1 MKILTVGHFNSFA
14 TSKPHVE
21 MLIGLKK
28 KGVDVKIVSSSRGP
42 VIDYL
47 KENGIEIFDH
57 HPKKKVDRESINIL
71 SGLLASFKPDIFFL
85 LNSKSIPNGIRA
97 AKGVDVKVVTYRG
110 AAGLYWHDPTSYLT
124 HLNPRVDA
132 IVCVSKFVEENVR
145 KQFFLSKPRTKV
157 IMHGFDVSWYTPR
170 EQDSVNIKGISEGEI
185 VIGCVANV
193 RPVKGVKYLIK
204 AARKFKNNPNVK
216 FLLIGSGMESLV
228 RNDAGDSAGSEQFI
242 IPGFV
247 ENLKPYFR
255 LMDIYVQPSL
265 KEGSGKSIVEAMSN
279 GIPVIATKSG
289 GPEEIIQ
296 DGKSGL
302 LVATK
307 SSKELAEAIQRL
319 MDSADLR
326 KQLGQGGKERIM
338 NDFPIEKMISQ
349 YYEFFTDLNVDK

>member
-57 HPKKKVDRESINIL
+57 HPKKKVDRESVKYLRN
-71 SGLLASFKPDIFFL
+71 LLDTLRPDIFFL
-85 LNSKSIPNGIRA
+85 LNSKSIANGIKA
-97 AKGVDVKVVTYRG
+97 AKTAPVKVVTYRG

-124 HLNPRVDA
+124 HLNSRVDA
-132 IVCVSKFVEENVR
+132 IICVSDFVEQNVR
-145 KQFFLSKPRTKV
+145 KQFLFNKPRTTV
-157 IMHGFDVSWYTPR
+157 ISHGFDVSWYTWNEEDR
-170 EQDSVNIKGISEGEI
+170 LDIEGISSEDT

-193 RPVKGVKYLIK
+193 RPVKGVKYLVK

-228 RNDAGDSAGSEQFI
+228 RKEVGESAGKEQFV

-265 KEGSGKSIVEAMSN
+265 KEGSGKSIIEAMSN
-279 GIPVIATKSG
+279 EIPVIATKSG
-289 GPEEIIQ
+289 GPQEIIE

-302 LVATK
+302 LVATR
-307 SSKELAEAIQRL
+307 SSGELAEAIQRL
-319 MDSADLR
+319 MDSDDLR
-326 KQLGQGGKERIM
+326 KQLGQGGKERIV

-349 YYEFFTDLNVDK
+349 YYEFFTELNVDK